1 MFPRLLS
8 KTTKRMLLL
17 YNNIR
22 KTVSE
27 TGFGKD
33 QIFSEEKFKCGAIIS
48 RPHGD
53 FQGVSG

>member
-8 KTTKRMLLL
+8 KSTKRMLLL

-33 QIFSEEKFKCGAIIS
+33 QIFSEEKFKCGLSLAVHMVIF
-48 RPHGD
+48 RE
-53 FQGVSG
+53 